1 MKNLLMKAVYLIIL
15 TSALLRPFMVVLT
28 VTSSLAAGIFS
39 TAAWADGDGG
49 DGGDGGGDGNGGRR
63 RECWFWQQRKWRRRR

>member
-1 MKNLLMKAVYLIIL
+1 MKNLLMKVAYLIIL
-15 TSALLRPFMVVLT
+15 TSALLRPFIVVFT

-49 DGGDGGGDGNGGRR
+49 DGGDGGGY
-63 RECWFWQQRKWRRRR
+63 